1 MRKILS
7 LTLVGAL
14 ALAAAGCNT
23 PQGQNAVG
31 GALIGGGTGALVGAV
46 VSDGRPG
53 ATLVGG
59 VLGAAAGAMV
69 GSAVTPQAAPPP
81 RQCAQYGYDYYGNRV
96 CRAYY

>member
-7 LTLVGAL
+7 LTLVGAM

-31 GALIGGGTGALVGAV
+31 GALIGGGAGALLGAV
-46 VSDGRPG
+46 VSDGKPG
-53 ATLVGG
+53 ATLVGAG
-59 VLGAAAGAMV
+59 LGAAAGAMI
-69 GSAVTPQAAPPP
+69 GSASTPQAAPV